1 MRQGEH
7 ERCVVLDPPDVYD
20 FAPHVEQA
28 VDPAAALYALSRPQ
42 FWQTISPAP
51 ETASGAS
58 GKSVGEY
65 SERVEWKS
73 ERGNGASVS
82 ERVWDQALG
91 QKMRGNT
98 GGPITFGACE
108 TNHRKLIPE
117 RAVCKQQQ
125 GWGLGGGCCHL

>member
-1 MRQGEH
+1 MRQGKH

-42 FWQTISPAP
+42 FWQTISPAL

-58 GKSVGEY
+58 EKSVGEY
-65 SERVEWKS
+65 SALKPQPDERVEWRG
-73 ERGNGASVS
+73 ERGNRASVS

-91 QKMRGNT
+91 QRMRGNT
-98 GGPITFGACE
+98 GGPSTFGACE
-108 TNHRKLIPE
+108 INHRIRE
-117 RAVCKQQQ
+117 VRCYS
-125 GWGLGGGCCHL
+125 

>member
-42 FWQTISPAP
+42 FWQTISPAL

-58 GKSVGEY
+58 EKSVGEY
-65 SERVEWKS
+65 SALKPQPDERVEWRG
-73 ERGNGASVS
+73 ERGNRASVS
-82 ERVWDQALG
+82 ERVWDPS
-91 QKMRGNT
+91 T
-98 GGPITFGACE
+98 GAKDEGEHGRSKHF
-108 TNHRKLIPE
+108 R
-117 RAVCKQQQ
+117 RM
-125 GWGLGGGCCHL
+125 